1 MKVKIKC
8 RQCKGILVLRRS
20 SLKDARKV
28 KRDYRN
34 SNYICGRCRFGIMAN
49 KVAKEIVRGV
59 MRYDTN
65 RKISHDG
72 L

>member
-1 MKVKIKC
+1 MILKIKC

-59 MRYDTN
+59 MRYDSN
-65 RKISHDG
+65 RQVG
-72 L
+72 PNRL